1 VQPKHQLY
9 GAFLASFGLF
19 KAKKLKATFGMTY
32 TLHSQVNVI
41 PILENIGT
49 YNLLNIQIDE
59 FEKGLFSAGVIAAI
73 EIDTFRFFVK
83 VSNLGYLWNS
93 AQWQYINGIYL
104 PGNTVR
110 LGLTWD
116 FWN

>member
-1 VQPKHQLY
+1 
-9 GAFLASFGLF
+9 
-19 KAKKLKATFGMTY
+19 MTY